1 MPINNKVK
9 KAASSA
15 AKAAGDEAVRTV
27 ISELLK
33 WLGKALLVF
42 LLGGVVGVYASPA
55 ILADHYIAVDSFN
68 TLIRTHFVDTG
79 LVQSQVLEHENVDE
93 QFSDIEEAF
102 ELAGADADDYRKS
115 IEDVL
120 VVLGE
125 DGDSL
130 KGLDKDALVQKT
142 KTSKEK
148 VKIFLKWEEE
158 LEKRENE
165 VKKREEALDKTLIAE
180 FPDASLTIKGELVLD
195 KTNKG
200 VATINGV
207 NYFSENLIKGYITDD
222 SLTYSEKDGIVYG
235 YKEPKCITASVDM
248 ISSDSN
254 GYELVNEEY
263 YNYTYTNG
271 KSVNGF
277 AVGHYTS
284 TVYYNL
290 GGRYSKMTFDIGHIE
305 GRERLDGQINIAVKR
320 SNSEGYVN
328 VGLKNK
334 NNEMFDGKLSA
345 DMIPESLSVYLDD
358 AVSVRITVDAGSVDQ
373 KYGIS
378 NIKLYT

>member
-1 MPINNKVK
+1 MPINDKVK

-27 ISELLK
+27 TSEILK
-33 WLGKALLVF
+33 WLGKALLV
-42 LLGGVVGVYASPA
+42 LLGGVMGVCASPV

-68 TLIRTHFVDTG
+68 TLIRTHFVSTG
-79 LVQSQVLEHENVDE
+79 LVQNEVLELEDADK
-93 QFSDIEEAF
+93 QFSYIEKAF

-115 IEDVL
+115 IENVL
-120 VVLGE
+120 VGLGE
-125 DGDSL
+125 DKNSL
-130 KGLDKDALVQKT
+130 KGLDKDALVEKAEN
-142 KTSKEK
+142 SKEK
-148 VKIFLKWEEE
+148 VKTFSEWEED
-158 LEKRENE
+158 LKKIEKDIAER
-165 VKKREEALDKTLIAE
+165 RAALDETLIAE

-207 NYFSENLIKGYITDD
+207 NYFSENLIEGYITDD

-373 KYGIS
+373 KFGIS